1 MTSQEFIFSN
11 DENKLSEKPQTKL
24 LKSKIILKQKQS
36 LLILIDQA
44 FLNNHEAATG
54 GMPNNLWIKESIFW
68 WKEQNNESEIK
79 KYFKIQITAECYL
92 NVILS
97 RENSHRREKYHCT
110 ADPLVDWFGF
120 DQTGKEVT
128 NTPKTKQVNQNKI
141 KRRSVSQW

>member
-54 GMPNNLWIKESIFW
+54 GNAK
-68 WKEQNNESEIK
+68 
-79 KYFKIQITAECYL
+79 
-92 NVILS
+92 
-97 RENSHRREKYHCT
+97 
-110 ADPLVDWFGF
+110 
-120 DQTGKEVT
+120 
-128 NTPKTKQVNQNKI
+128 
-141 KRRSVSQW
+141 

>member
-54 GMPNNLWIKESIFW
+54 GECQIIYESKYAFSDGRNRIMNQ
-68 WKEQNNESEIK
+68 KSRNISRYKSQQN
-79 KYFKIQITAECYL
+79 A
-92 NVILS
+92 ILMLS
-97 RENSHRREKYHCT
+97 
-110 ADPLVDWFGF
+110 
-120 DQTGKEVT
+120 
-128 NTPKTKQVNQNKI
+128 
-141 KRRSVSQW
+141 

>member
-79 KYFKIQITAECYL
+79 KYFKI
-92 NVILS
+92 
-97 RENSHRREKYHCT
+97 
-110 ADPLVDWFGF
+110 
-120 DQTGKEVT
+120 
-128 NTPKTKQVNQNKI
+128 
-141 KRRSVSQW
+141 